1 MNLEDYARI
10 NRILGYYSRVPG
22 IKIFNLN
29 NERIVFESFKKDIEL
44 FNSTGGFNEVERVLV
59 YRDFVAIQLKDNSTP
74 VVYYFANDFCN
85 LKNTIGDFKSICDE
99 SHVRFEE
106 MDINLIQ

>member
-1 MNLEDYARI
+1 M
-10 NRILGYYSRVPG
+10 
-22 IKIFNLN
+22 
-29 NERIVFESFKKDIEL
+29 

-106 MDINLIQ
+106 MDINLI